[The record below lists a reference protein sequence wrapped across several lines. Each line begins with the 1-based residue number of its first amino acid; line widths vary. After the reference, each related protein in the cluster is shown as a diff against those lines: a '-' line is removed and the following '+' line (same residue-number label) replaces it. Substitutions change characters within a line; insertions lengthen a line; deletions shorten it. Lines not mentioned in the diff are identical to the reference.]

1 MNEHNIKQFVKEYF
15 KKDDIQREEIYDSS
29 FEGTDFYENPVI
41 YYNVPYTFTE
51 YIQDMID
58 NVQFYRYCRYKR
70 RLDNINVDEIRYE
83 IECSD
88 TSYTESDLSSVK
100 FVYNWYFVNRL
111 QYIMS
116 KRFDFFLNI
125 MDDIEN
131 ETKK

>member
-1 MNEHNIKQFVKEYF
+1 MKQYIKDYF
-15 KKDDIQREEIYDSS
+15 KDDGIKRSEIYDSS

-41 YYNVPYTFTE
+41 YYNVPETFKD
-51 YIQDMID
+51 YIQNIID
-58 NVQFYRYCRYKR
+58 DVHFYNYCRYKK
-70 RLDNINVDEIRYE
+70 RLDNINLDEIRYE
-83 IECSD
+83 IECSG
-88 TSYTESDLSSVK
+88 TRYSESDLSSMK

>member
-1 MNEHNIKQFVKEYF
+1 MNEHNIKQYVKEYF
-15 KKDDIQREEIYDSS
+15 KEDGIKRSEIYDSS

-51 YIQDMID
+51 YIENMID
-58 NVQFYRYCRYKR
+58 DVHFFQYLRYKK
-70 RLDNINVDEIRYE
+70 RLDSINIDEIRYE

-88 TSYTESDLSSVK
+88 TNYTESDLCSSK
-100 FVYNWYFVNRL
+100 FIYNWYFVNRL

-116 KRFDFFLNI
+116 KKFDFFLNI